1 MLREGTGKRGL
12 IPFIIVIMA
21 LSTFGSATFGAG
33 QGGREFIA
41 SQVALVNGSVL
52 TEQELF
58 FTLLREKGADTID
71 DLVENEII
79 AGHGRA
85 IGVSLEPTEVGEY
98 LVGAYAPEKLQALL
112 DAFGE
117 DLLDQ
122 TVGTE
127 LLAYKTVTRK
137 IDGIIT
143 EHAIEVSEEEIRR
156 FYIDNLPLW
165 TDPESVRFSL
175 IETTTEADATSA
187 KQRIDSGEAFGD
199 VCRAVSTHPGTR
211 AYGGDIGGLVP
222 KGYSTGERALLEQ
235 TAFALGVGE
244 VSRPL
249 QVEGKWYIVMP
260 TEKTE
265 YHEPTLDEMRDT
277 IHAVLLDDKVSPYLE
292 EWRGELWRSA
302 EIEFL
307 YPIYVNTPASSFSPG
322 QDSSFIAPTV
332 AVVNGG
338 RIPEGALLFHLLRQY
353 GSDVIEAL
361 IEGVLLE
368 QEADRR
374 GLETSREQA
383 REQLT
388 KIYQADKL
396 AILDAAFTS
405 DALNRAVEREL
416 ASLQV
421 MGTKIQEIVEEQNIE
436 ISDDEILQYYLDNL
450 PRWTRPEMVRFS
462 IIVVST
468 QDAAA
473 AARARILSGE
483 DFGAVCREVS
493 EHTQTRAYDGD
504 IGDYIPRNSSNQQ
517 NKIIEDTAFSLPV
530 GGVSEP
536 FQVGANWFI
545 LKVTDKRDAYEPT
558 LGEKRE
564 EIIARLLQ
572 DRVAP
577 FVFGWRRNLWAAA
590 DITVVYPIYADNPSP
605 DFSGDELMPLG

>member
-1 MLREGTGKRGL
+1 
-12 IPFIIVIMA
+12 
-21 LSTFGSATFGAG
+21 
-33 QGGREFIA
+33 
-41 SQVALVNGSVL
+41 
-52 TEQELF
+52 
-58 FTLLREKGADTID
+58 
-71 DLVENEII
+71 
-79 AGHGRA
+79 
-85 IGVSLEPTEVGEY
+85 
-98 LVGAYAPEKLQALL
+98 
-112 DAFGE
+112 
-117 DLLDQ
+117 
-122 TVGTE
+122 
-127 LLAYKTVTRK
+127 
-137 IDGIIT
+137 
-143 EHAIEVSEEEIRR
+143 
-156 FYIDNLPLW
+156 
-165 TDPESVRFSL
+165 
-175 IETTTEADATSA
+175 
-187 KQRIDSGEAFGD
+187 
-199 VCRAVSTHPGTR
+199 
-211 AYGGDIGGLVP
+211 
-222 KGYSTGERALLEQ
+222 
-235 TAFALGVGE
+235 
-244 VSRPL
+244 
-249 QVEGKWYIVMP
+249 
-260 TEKTE
+260 
-265 YHEPTLDEMRDT
+265 
-277 IHAVLLDDKVSPYLE
+277 
-292 EWRGELWRSA
+292 
-302 EIEFL
+302 
-307 YPIYVNTPASSFSPG
+307 
-322 QDSSFIAPTV
+322 
-332 AVVNGG
+332 
-338 RIPEGALLFHLLRQY
+338 LRQY